1 MRGTQRGDTVFMTE
15 SEQLLSV
22 EDVAR
27 RLGLNP
33 ETIRRY
39 LRQGAIKGV
48 RFGFR
53 AGWRIKEADLA
64 AFLEQKTRDTQPR
77 GG

>member
-1 MRGTQRGDTVFMTE
+1 MTE

-22 EDVAR
+22 EEVAQ

-33 ETIRRY
+33 ETVRRY
-39 LRQGAIKGV
+39 LRQGEIKGV

-64 AFLEQKTRDTQPR
+64 AFIEQKTRETQSPK
-77 GG
+77 G